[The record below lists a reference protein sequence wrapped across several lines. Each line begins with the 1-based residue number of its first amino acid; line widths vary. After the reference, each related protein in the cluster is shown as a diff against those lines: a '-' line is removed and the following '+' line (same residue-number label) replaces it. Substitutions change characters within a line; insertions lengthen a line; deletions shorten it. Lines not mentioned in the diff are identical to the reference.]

1 MNIKRQIK
9 IAPSILASDF
19 SKLADQIKEVEE
31 GGADW
36 VHFDVMDGHF
46 VPNISFGSPVIRA
59 LRKHTRLMFDTHLMI
74 THPDQYLEEFRDAGA
89 DLITV
94 HQENCAHLNRTVVR
108 IKELGAKAGVAIN
121 PATPICLIEEILPLV
136 DLVLVMT
143 VNPGFGGQTFI
154 KEMVKKIGELREVIQ
169 QVNPNILIEVDGGI
183 DSETAPLVVNAGAD
197 VLVAGT
203 SIFGQDNIGEAI
215 ARIRRSCEK
224 NTK

>member
-1 MNIKRQIK
+1 
-9 IAPSILASDF
+9 
-19 SKLADQIKEVEE
+19 
-31 GGADW
+31 
-36 VHFDVMDGHF
+36 
-46 VPNISFGSPVIRA
+46 
-59 LRKHTRLMFDTHLMI
+59 MFDTHLMI
-74 THPDQYLEEFRDAGA
+74 THPDQFLEEFRDAGA

-94 HQENCAHLNRTVVR
+94 HQETCSHLNRTLVR

-121 PATPICLIEEILPLV
+121 PATPVCLIKEILPLI

-154 KEMVKKIGELREVIQ
+154 KGAVKKIGELREVIQ

-224 NTK
+224 ITK